1 MQKQPAEEYE
11 VTTQATVTSVANQ
24 TGGVGKTTSTVN
36 LARAL
41 VEAGIVIDCD
51 PQSSLNTV
59 DGLDAHRLRE

>member
-1 MQKQPAEEYE
+1 MQKQPVEECE

-41 VEAGIVIDCD
+41 FVAGIVIDCD

-59 DGLDAHRLRE
+59 DGLDAHRLCE